1 MKEPMTRA
9 VLIVSLVM
17 LVGAW
22 MIADATRSISAYAD
36 SATHN
41 TAEIATALT
50 SFDNRLNDLN
60 QSVHS
65 VEKQIM
71 NADEVAVYL
80 GLTDQVLSKLL
91 EDKQLPAIQING
103 IYRFSKRAID
113 EWVYEKS
120 KNKAS
125 YQNW

>member
-1 MKEPMTRA
+1 
-9 VLIVSLVM
+9 
-17 LVGAW
+17 
-22 MIADATRSISAYAD
+22 D

-80 GLTDQVLSKLL
+80 GITDQVLSKLL

-120 KNKAS
+120 K
-125 YQNW
+125 